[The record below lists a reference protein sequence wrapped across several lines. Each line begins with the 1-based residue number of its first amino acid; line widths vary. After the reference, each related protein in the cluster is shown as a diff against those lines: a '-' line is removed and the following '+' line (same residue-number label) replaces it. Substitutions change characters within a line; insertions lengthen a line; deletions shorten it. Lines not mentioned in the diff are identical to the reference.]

1 MKKFKLYCSANRV
14 IVRVDNIKEIQDVLS
29 RSETN
34 MKAYFEAMALK
45 TRLEG
50 LKYIDPYEI
59 SISEEEASMII
70 KTMRKKAVLSMD
82 PQRLSVL
89 RLNIITK
96 NGLEELIRLKVNN

>member
-1 MKKFKLYCSANRV
+1 MKKIKLYCKVNRM
-14 IVRVDNIKEIQDVLS
+14 IVRVDNTKEVQDVLS

-45 TRLEG
+45 TKLEG

-70 KTMRKKAVLSMD
+70 KTVLKKAKLPMD

-89 RLNIITK
+89 HLSIITK
-96 NGLEELIRLKVNN
+96 NGLEKLIRLKVNN